1 MGEPLDFFTEQLI
14 AGCNQYLKR
23 LYFLRDEVTA
33 GHREEPSITFLET
46 RISTCLLF
54 LKDISQ

>member
-1 MGEPLDFFTEQLI
+1 MDESPDFFLEQLI
-14 AGCNQYLKR
+14 AGCKQYLKR

-33 GHREEPSITFLET
+33 GRREEPSISFLET

-54 LKDISQ
+54 MKDLSQ